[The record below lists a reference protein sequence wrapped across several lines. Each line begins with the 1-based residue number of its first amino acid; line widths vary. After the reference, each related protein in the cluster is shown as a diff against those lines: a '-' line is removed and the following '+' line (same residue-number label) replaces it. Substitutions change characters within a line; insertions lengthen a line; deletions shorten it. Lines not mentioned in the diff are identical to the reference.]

1 MKFIFKNLNND
12 CKNYIIDFLDVKTKI
27 ILKYNIPKM
36 KVLKEYKKFIE
47 LIKNIN
53 YNKKL
58 NILTKYPLFE
68 KSHYIKF
75 GDVYLENF
83 CYNYYWNNP
92 IIKIP
97 KRTFDLKIV
106 FNEYFHFENLKKV
119 NYNLN
124 ILDEF
129 NSFYIKM
136 NRNKLL
142 DSLHYTNNKSQL
154 ILLCKINGIKKIS
167 RLNKKELIQKL
178 LKI

>member
-1 MKFIFKNLNND
+1 MKFIFRNLNND

-36 KVLKEYKKFIE
+36 KIVIEYKKFIK
-47 LIKNIN
+47 LIENIN
-53 YNKKL
+53 FNKKL
-58 NILTKYPLFE
+58 DILIKYPLFE
-68 KSHYIKF
+68 KSNYIKF

-92 IIKIP
+92 INKIP
-97 KRTFDLKIV
+97 KRKFDLKIV
-106 FNEYFHFENLKKV
+106 FNEYLHFENLKKK
-119 NYNLN
+119 NCNLN

-142 DSLHYTNNKSQL
+142 DSLHYSNKSHL
-154 ILLCKINGIKKIS
+154 MLLCKINGIKKIS
-167 RLNKKELIQKL
+167 RLNKKELIQQL